1 MTIEERAKQLE
12 DMFEKFALYA
22 PYQLV
27 GFRLPDYAF
36 ADSHVPGDNVSFDD
50 PPIRIDKNS
59 EIFPIDNVLGRY
71 DPEKQEIT
79 VFNKGID
86 EACGLLGI
94 DKENLVCIV
103 RLHEWAHAFVHIG
116 LTKEQRKQLSK
127 DENLW
132 THILS
137 DSTDLF
143 NNIEFGLHELL
154 AQLLTYHSLQ
164 DTYGKARSEHSKNTI
179 GKIIEA
185 FDQLSLHQ
193 PSEYRIGDLRNAPKD
208 RVIKSIDLIKRRW
221 LVGKIEPWRIVVE
234 W

>member
-1 MTIEERAKQLE
+1 MTIEEKENQLE
-12 DMFEKFALYA
+12 ETFEMIVLTQ
-22 PYQLV
+22 PSLLLGYQL
-27 GFRLPDYAF
+27 PNYAF
-36 ADSHVPGDNVSFDD
+36 ADNHVPGEDVSFDD
-50 PPIRIDKNS
+50 PPKKIDKKS
-59 EIFPIDNVLGRY
+59 EIFPIDDVLGRY
-71 DPEKQEIT
+71 DAMKQEIT
-79 VFNKGID
+79 VFSKGID
-86 EACGLLGI
+86 EACRLLRM
-94 DKENLVCIV
+94 DQENLVCIV

-127 DENLW
+127 DETLW
-132 THILS
+132 THMLS

-143 NNIEFGLHELL
+143 KFIEPGLHERL
-154 AQLLTYHSLQ
+154 AQLLTYHTLQ
-164 DTYGKARSEHSKNTI
+164 DTYGKAHSERSKNTI

-234 W
+234 